1 MAGSSCGTALV
12 QTDLV
17 LGPAP
22 YSVTATTLNPLGYS
36 HSICYSCDIIP
47 KGLPKIIFSKDLI
60 TISALA
66 LDCSNSLIE
75 KPFKNPPSI

>member
-1 MAGSSCGTALV
+1 MTGSSCGTALV

-47 KGLPKIIFSKDLI
+47 TS
-60 TISALA
+60 
-66 LDCSNSLIE
+66 
-75 KPFKNPPSI
+75 